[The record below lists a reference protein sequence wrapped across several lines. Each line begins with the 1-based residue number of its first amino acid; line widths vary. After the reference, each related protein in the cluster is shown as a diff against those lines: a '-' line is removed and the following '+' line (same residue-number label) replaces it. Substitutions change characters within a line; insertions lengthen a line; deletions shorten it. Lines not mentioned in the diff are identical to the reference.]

1 MENKNIEQEMN
12 QENENLQSS
21 KKEIKDNS
29 NEMNIKGV
37 DSKIPL
43 NSDISNNEKDEKGKY
58 NYKEEMALN
67 KMDIDK
73 EQNNNL
79 EEEKVN
85 IEQET
90 KENNVS
96 AQKVNENQELNDNQ
110 LSSQPINLEQEQNGN
125 NLEDQKIN
133 NENESIQEENE
144 NKKEKLSTRF
154 PLAKIKNIMKLD
166 NDIKLCQ
173 KDVYS
178 VLGKVTEMFLHE
190 LAQGAYAVCKSC
202 KRKTINL
209 EDINSA
215 IKMDPKMGFI
225 NFNSIFYVQELNK
238 SKKRPMST
246 RKVENKSEK
255 KLNENKEENEDNVK
269 PKEKK
274 KRGKTNTKDKNNI
287 SFNNM
292 TLDSMFG
299 AKK

>member
-1 MENKNIEQEMN
+1 MENKNIEQEMS
-12 QENENLQSS
+12 QENVNHQFS
-21 KKEIKDNS
+21 KKEMKDNS
-29 NEMNIKGV
+29 NEMDIKEV
-37 DSKIPL
+37 DDKIPL
-43 NSDISNNEKDEKGKY
+43 NNGISKNENNENIKY
-58 NYKEEMALN
+58 NINEELALN

-73 EQNNNL
+73 DQNNNL
-79 EEEKVN
+79 EEDKIN
-85 IEQET
+85 IRQEP
-90 KENNVS
+90 KENNDPV
-96 AQKVNENQELNDNQ
+96 QNINENQEQNDNQ
-110 LSSQPINLEQEQNGN
+110 ISSQQINIEQEQNGN
-125 NLEDQKIN
+125 NLEDQKN

-173 KDVYS
+173 KDVYT
-178 VLGKVTEMFLHE
+178 VLGKVTEMFLQD